1 MSRRKQRKPQQLISD
16 CDGSTA
22 SENGDTGDE
31 DQPQVCTKCCA
42 QFTDPAEF
50 LTHQNTCCTDP
61 PVMVILGSQENSR
74 SNSSSS
80 SSEVRPE
87 GQDSPQIMDTEHSN
101 PPDPGP
107 SVPTDTSWGPE
118 RGREESSDHFL
129 ITTAGAT
136 SAGGGGGLILASPKL
151 GATPLASESTPA
163 PPPPPPP
170 PPPPGAGSGH
180 LNIPLIL
187 EELRVLQQ
195 RQIHQMQMT
204 EQICR
209 QVLLLGSL
217 GQSVGATAS
226 PSELPGTGATTS
238 SKTLLPLFSP
248 IKPGQ
253 ASKTLTPSSSSSSSS
268 TSGTEVPKPA
278 FFHLYHPLGAQ
289 HPFSSGGVGRSHKP
303 TPTPTPSPAL
313 PATTDQLITS
323 PHLAFP
329 GTTGLLAAQC
339 LGAARGLEAA
349 ASPGLLKPKNG
360 SGELGYG
367 EVMGPLEKPGGRHK
381 CRFCAKVFGSDSALQ
396 IHLRSH
402 TGERPYKCNVCGNRF
417 TTRGNLKVHFH
428 RHREKYPHVQMN
440 PHPVPEHLD
449 YVITGSGLP
458 YGMSVPP
465 EKAEEEATSGAAE
478 RKPLSA
484 SATALTATESLTLL
498 STTAGTATAPGLPT
512 FNKFVLMKAVEP
524 KNKADENTPP
534 GSEGSAVAGAAET
547 GTTTRMQLSKL
558 VTSLPSWALLTNHFK
573 TTGGFP
579 FPYVLEPLGASPSE
593 TSKLQQLVEKID
605 RQGAVGAISTAS
617 GASTTSAP
625 AVSSSTSSGPNQCV
639 ICLRVL
645 SCPRALRLH
654 YGQHGGERPFK
665 CKVCGRAFSTRGNLR
680 AHFVGHKAS
689 PAARAQNSCPICQK
703 KFTNAVTL
711 QQHVR
716 MHLGGQIPNGGTMLP
731 EGGVAT
737 KESGAEQSVPQAAG
751 VFPQQQQQQPPQQQG
766 SPEEELSE
774 EEELEEEEEEEDITD
789 EDSLAGRG
797 SESGGEKAVSVRGD
811 SEEASG
817 PEDEAT
823 ATAASGKEMD
833 SGEKSAQQPSLPLP
847 GNLEEPQPIERGSSE
862 PEGGIEGGGQPEGNS
877 SPTSVLS
884 PEGEVASAV
893 ISEGPG
899 VQEARRKELGESMS
913 SSGGSSS
920 SNKRSCGVCGQSC
933 PSQAALEEH
942 HRAHSKEGSLFTCSI
957 CKQGFPERATLK
969 KHVLLAHH
977 QVHLSTHVWNCSP
990 ARRGRRLSLEG
1001 PVPLLSGGQVKLQ
1014 DFLSRDVP
1022 AQLVG
1027 VGPLSFWNQYT
1038 AFLSSGLASKPP
1050 GSSSTST
1057 TTAALAT
1064 PALFGPGTVAGKS
1077 TPALGSS
1084 EAKEKTTPFIFQPP
1098 ASKTAPENPGRKEK

>member
-16 CDGSTA
+16 CEGPSA
-22 SENGDTGDE
+22 SENGDASEE
-31 DQPQVCTKCCA
+31 DHPQVCAKCCA

-50 LTHQNTCCTDP
+50 LAHQNACSTEP
-61 PVMVILGSQENSR
+61 PVMVIIGGQENPNN
-74 SNSSSS
+74 SNA
-80 SSEVRPE
+80 SSEPRPE
-87 GQDSPQIMDTEHSN
+87 GHSSPQVMDTENSN
-101 PPDPGP
+101 PPESG
-107 SVPTDTSWGPE
+107 SSGPTDPTWGPE
-118 RGREESSDHFL
+118 RRGEETSGHFL
-129 ITTAGAT
+129 VAATGTA
-136 SAGGGGGLILASPKL
+136 AGGGGGLILASPKL
-151 GATPLASESTPA
+151 GATPLPPESTPA

-170 PPPPGAGSGH
+170 PPPPGVGSGH

-217 GQSVGATAS
+217 GQSVGAPAS
-226 PSELPGTGATTS
+226 PSELPGTGTAS
-238 SKTLLPLFSP
+238 STKPLLPLFSP
-248 IKPGQ
+248 IKPVQTG
-253 ASKTLTPSSSSSSSS
+253 KTLAPSSSSSSSS
-268 TSGTEVPKPA
+268 GAETPKQA

-289 HPFSSGGVGRSHKP
+289 HPFSAGGVGRNHKP
-303 TPTPTPSPAL
+303 APAPSPAL
-313 PATTDQLITS
+313 PGSADQLIAS

-339 LGAARGLEAA
+339 LGAARGLEAT

-449 YVITGSGLP
+449 YVITSSGLP

-465 EKAEEEATSGAAE
+465 EKAEEEAATPSGGME
-478 RKPLSA
+478 RKPLVA
-484 SATALTATESLTLL
+484 STTALSATESLTLL
-498 STTAGTATAPGLPT
+498 STGAGTATAPGLPA

-524 KNKADENTPP
+524 KSKVDENTPP
-534 GSEGSAVAGAAET
+534 GSEGSAISGVAES
-547 GTTTRMQLSKL
+547 GTATRMQLSKL

-573 TTGGFP
+573 STGSFP

-605 RQGAVGAISTAS
+605 RQGAVAVASTPS
-617 GASTTSAP
+617 GAPTTSAP
-625 AVSSSTSSGPNQCV
+625 APSSSASSGPNQCV

-716 MHLGGQIPNGGTMLP
+716 MHLGGQIPNGGTTLP
-731 EGGVAT
+731 EGG
-737 KESGAEQSVPQAAG
+737 GAAQENGSEQSAVSVVG
-751 VFPQQQQQQPPQQQG
+751 SFPQQQSQQP
-766 SPEEELSE
+766 SLEEEISE
-774 EEELEEEEEEEDITD
+774 EEDEDEEEEEDVTD

-797 SESGGEKAVSVRGD
+797 SESGGEKAISVRGD

-817 PEDEAT
+817 AEEEVGSMAAAAT
-823 ATAASGKEMD
+823 AGKEID
-833 SGEKSAQQPSLPLP
+833 SNEKANQQSSLPPPPPPPDCLDQ
-847 GNLEEPQPIERGSSE
+847 PQPMEQGSSDVSGGME
-862 PEGGIEGGGQPEGNS
+862 EVGKPERSS
-877 SPTSVLS
+877 SPETPLNPEREGTGTPLVEELS
-884 PEGEVASAV
+884 L
-893 ISEGPG
+893 
-899 VQEARRKELGESMS
+899 QEAGRKEPGES
-913 SSGGSSS
+913 SGR
-920 SNKRSCGVCGQSC
+920 KTCEVCGQTF
-933 PSQAALEEH
+933 PIQAALEEH
-942 HRAHSKEGSLFTCSI
+942 QKTHPKEGPLFTCI
-957 CKQGFPERATLK
+957 FCRQGFLERATLK
-969 KHVLLAHH
+969 KHMLLAHH
-977 QVHLSTHVWNCSP
+977 QVQPFAPHGPQNIAALSLVPGCSP
-990 ARRGRRLSLEG
+990 SVTSPGLS
-1001 PVPLLSGGQVKLQ
+1001 
-1014 DFLSRDVP
+1014 
-1022 AQLVG
+1022 
-1027 VGPLSFWNQYT
+1027 
-1038 AFLSSGLASKPP
+1038 
-1050 GSSSTST
+1050 
-1057 TTAALAT
+1057 
-1064 PALFGPGTVAGKS
+1064 
-1077 TPALGSS
+1077 
-1084 EAKEKTTPFIFQPP
+1084 PFP
-1098 ASKTAPENPGRKEK
+1098 RKDDPTIP

>member
-16 CDGSTA
+16 CEGPSA
-22 SENGDTGDE
+22 SENGDASEE
-31 DQPQVCTKCCA
+31 DHPQVCAKCCA
-42 QFTDPAEF
+42 QFTDPTEF
-50 LTHQNTCCTDP
+50 LAHQNACSTDP
-61 PVMVILGSQENSR
+61 PVMVIIGGQENPN
-74 SNSSSS
+74 NSST
-80 SSEVRPE
+80 SSEPRTE
-87 GQDSPQIMDTEHSN
+87 GQNSPQVMEAEHSN
-101 PPDPGP
+101 PPDSGS
-107 SVPTDTSWGPE
+107 SVPTDPTWGPE
-118 RGREESSDHFL
+118 RRVEESAGHFL
-129 ITTAGAT
+129 VA
-136 SAGGGGGLILASPKL
+136 L
-151 GATPLASESTPA
+151 GATPLPPESTPA

-170 PPPPGAGSGH
+170 PPPPGVGSGH

-217 GQSVGATAS
+217 GQTVGTPAS
-226 PSELPGTGATTS
+226 PSELPGTGTAS
-238 SKTLLPLFSP
+238 STKPLLPLFSP
-248 IKPGQ
+248 IKPVQTG
-253 ASKTLTPSSSSSSSS
+253 KTLAPSSSSSSSS
-268 TSGTEVPKPA
+268 GAETPKQA
-278 FFHLYHPLGAQ
+278 FFHLYHPLGSQ
-289 HPFSSGGVGRSHKP
+289 HPFSAGGVGRSHKP
-303 TPTPTPSPAL
+303 TPAPSPAL
-313 PATTDQLITS
+313 PGSTDQLMAS

-449 YVITGSGLP
+449 YVITSSGLP

-465 EKAEEEATSGAAE
+465 EKAEEEVAMPSGGVD
-478 RKPLSA
+478 RKPLVA
-484 SATALTATESLTLL
+484 STTALSATESLTLL
-498 STTAGTATAPGLPT
+498 STGAGTATAPALPA

-524 KNKADENTPP
+524 KSKADENTPP
-534 GSEGSAVAGAAET
+534 GSEGSAIAGVAES
-547 GTTTRMQLSKL
+547 GTATRMQLSKL

-573 TTGGFP
+573 SAGSFP

-605 RQGAVGAISTAS
+605 RQGA
-617 GASTTSAP
+617 
-625 AVSSSTSSGPNQCV
+625 CV

-716 MHLGGQIPNGGTMLP
+716 MHLGGQIPNGGAALS
-731 EGGVAT
+731 EGG
-737 KESGAEQSVPQAAG
+737 GAAQENGSEQSAASGPQS
-751 VFPQQQQQQPPQQQG
+751 FPQQPSQQP

-774 EEELEEEEEEEDITD
+774 EEDEDDDEEEDVTD

-797 SESGGEKAVSVRGD
+797 SESGGEKAISVRGD

-817 PEDEAT
+817 PEEDAGSGAAAGAAAT
-823 ATAASGKEMD
+823 ATAGKEVE
-833 SGEKSAQQPSLPLP
+833 SNEKVLQQPSLPPPPPPDSLDHT
-847 GNLEEPQPIERGSSE
+847 QPMEQGGAE
-862 PEGGIEGGGQPEGNS
+862 GAGGMEEGGKAERS
-877 SPTSVLS
+877 LSPTAAL
-884 PEGEVASAV
+884 PREGE
-893 ISEGPG
+893 
-899 VQEARRKELGESMS
+899 
-913 SSGGSSS
+913 GSSS
-920 SNKRSCGVCGQSC
+920 TSVEELSLQEALRKEPGESGSRKACEVCGQTFAT
-933 PSQAALEEH
+933 QAALEEH
-942 HRAHSKEGSLFTCSI
+942 QKTHPKEGPLFTCVFCRQS
-957 CKQGFPERATLK
+957 FLERAILK
-969 KHVLLAHH
+969 KHMLLAHH
-977 QVHLSTHVWNCSP
+977 QVPPFAPHGPQNIAALSLVPGCSP
-990 ARRGRRLSLEG
+990 SITSPGLS
-1001 PVPLLSGGQVKLQ
+1001 
-1014 DFLSRDVP
+1014 
-1022 AQLVG
+1022 
-1027 VGPLSFWNQYT
+1027 
-1038 AFLSSGLASKPP
+1038 
-1050 GSSSTST
+1050 
-1057 TTAALAT
+1057 
-1064 PALFGPGTVAGKS
+1064 
-1077 TPALGSS
+1077 
-1084 EAKEKTTPFIFQPP
+1084 PFP
-1098 ASKTAPENPGRKEK
+1098 RKDDPTIP

>member
-16 CDGSTA
+16 CEGPSATDNGDA
-22 SENGDTGDE
+22 SEKDH
-31 DQPQVCTKCCA
+31 PQVCAKCCA
-42 QFTDPAEF
+42 QFTEPAEF
-50 LTHQNTCCTDP
+50 LAHQNACSIEP
-61 PVMVILGSQENSR
+61 PVMVIMGGQENP
-74 SNSSSS
+74 SNSST
-80 SSEVRPE
+80 SSESRPE
-87 GQDSPQIMDTEHSN
+87 GHSSPQVMEAEHNN
-101 PPDPGP
+101 PLDSGS
-107 SVPTDTSWGPE
+107 SVPTDPTWGAE
-118 RGREESSDHFL
+118 RRGEESAGHFL
-129 ITTAGAT
+129 IAATGTA
-136 SAGGGGGLILASPKL
+136 AGGGGGLILASPKL
-151 GATPLASESTPA
+151 GATPLPPESTPA

-170 PPPPGAGSGH
+170 PQPPGVGSGH

-217 GQSVGATAS
+217 GQTVGVPAS
-226 PSELPGTGATTS
+226 PSELPGTGTAS
-238 SKTLLPLFSP
+238 STKPLLPLFNP
-248 IKPGQ
+248 IKPVQ
-253 ASKTLTPSSSSSSSS
+253 AGKTVAPSSSTTTS
-268 TSGTEVPKPA
+268 TGAETPKQA
-278 FFHLYHPLGAQ
+278 FFHLYHPLGSQ
-289 HPFSSGGVGRSHKP
+289 NPFSAGGAGRSHKP
-303 TPTPTPSPAL
+303 TPAPSPAL
-313 PATTDQLITS
+313 PGSTDQLIAS

-339 LGAARGLEAA
+339 LGAARGLEAT

-449 YVITGSGLP
+449 YVITSSGLP

-465 EKAEEEATSGAAE
+465 EKAEEEAAMPGGVE
-478 RKPLSA
+478 RKPLVA
-484 SATALTATESLTLL
+484 STTALSATESLTLL
-498 STTAGTATAPGLPT
+498 STGAGTPAAPALPA

-524 KNKADENTPP
+524 KSKADENTPP
-534 GSEGSAVAGAAET
+534 GTEASTITGVTES

-573 TTGGFP
+573 STGSFP

-605 RQGAVGAISTAS
+605 RQGAVAVASTAS
-617 GASTTSAP
+617 GATTTSAP
-625 AVSSSTSSGPNQCV
+625 AASSSASSGPNQCV

-703 KFTNAVTL
+703 KFTNAVSL

-716 MHLGGQIPNGGTMLP
+716 MHLGGQIPNGSTTLA
-731 EGGVAT
+731 EVGGAAQENGSEQSTV
-737 KESGAEQSVPQAAG
+737 SGAGS
-751 VFPQQQQQQPPQQQG
+751 FPQQPSQQP

-774 EEELEEEEEEEDITD
+774 EEEEEEEEEDVTD

-797 SESGGEKAVSVRGD
+797 SESGGEKAISVRGD

-817 PEDEAT
+817 AEEEVGMVVAAAT
-823 ATAASGKEMD
+823 TGKEMD
-833 SGEKSAQQPSLPLP
+833 SNEKAVQSPSLPPPPPPDSLDQTQ
-847 GNLEEPQPIERGSSE
+847 LMDQGSSDIAGGME
-862 PEGGIEGGGQPEGNS
+862 EGGRSERSS
-877 SPTSVLS
+877 SPMAALVV
-884 PEGEVASAV
+884 EGEGSSTTLVEELS
-893 ISEGPG
+893 I
-899 VQEARRKELGESMS
+899 QEVMRKEPGESS
-913 SSGGSSS
+913 SR
-920 SNKRSCGVCGQSC
+920 KACEVCGQTF
-933 PSQAALEEH
+933 PTQAALEEH
-942 HRAHSKEGSLFTCSI
+942 QKAHPKEGPLLTCVF
-957 CKQGFPERATLK
+957 CRQGFLERAALK
-969 KHVLLAHH
+969 KHMVLAHH
-977 QVHLSTHVWNCSP
+977 QVQPFASHGPQNIAALPLVPGCSP
-990 ARRGRRLSLEG
+990 SITSPGLS
-1001 PVPLLSGGQVKLQ
+1001 
-1014 DFLSRDVP
+1014 
-1022 AQLVG
+1022 
-1027 VGPLSFWNQYT
+1027 
-1038 AFLSSGLASKPP
+1038 
-1050 GSSSTST
+1050 
-1057 TTAALAT
+1057 
-1064 PALFGPGTVAGKS
+1064 
-1077 TPALGSS
+1077 
-1084 EAKEKTTPFIFQPP
+1084 PFP
-1098 ASKTAPENPGRKEK
+1098 RKDDPTIP